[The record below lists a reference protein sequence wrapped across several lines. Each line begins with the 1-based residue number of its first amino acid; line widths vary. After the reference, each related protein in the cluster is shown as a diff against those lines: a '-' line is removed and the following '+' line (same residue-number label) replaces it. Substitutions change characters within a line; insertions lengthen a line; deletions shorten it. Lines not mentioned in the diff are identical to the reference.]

1 MRIAIG
7 SNAMLVLTSSG
18 TSFLGH
24 LARGHI
30 PPWIYIMM
38 FAGATVAGA
47 LIGSRTHVKIR
58 EEYVKAGFIAI
69 LIVAAVWMIVKIYLK

>member
-24 LARGHI
+24 LARGHY
-30 PPWIYIMM
+30 PPWVYIMM
-38 FAGATVAGA
+38 FAGATITGA
-47 LIGSRTHVKIR
+47 LIGSRTHVKIK

-69 LIVAAVWMIVKIYLK
+69 LIVAAIWMVIKALYK